1 MTYPN
6 LQQPLFCDISHFKL
20 LIAHQYTHSECL
32 KDVHLCYFEYSNV
45 TKQGRFSQQVCQDP
59 YAFHVVRVLPLFH
72 KTSIATMDL
81 RCLGGCVPLFSLAI
95 VFDIVGIVILFVGI
109 FADLRLDGQFYGD
122 FLIYS
127 GSLIL
132 FSSLAWWIMWYV
144 GNIKNS
150 TEGSRRDSI
159 VSQKHSF
166 KQLARKLTERLSKSH
181 TKGEGS
187 DVLKSPGKDDLTKNK
202 ENTTDHVASRIT
214 WGKSTCY
221 ENKGYD
227 NCNESMTSSKNT
239 EEESDTD
246 LKMLKLVNIE
256 RLL

>member
-1 MTYPN
+1 
-6 LQQPLFCDISHFKL
+6 
-20 LIAHQYTHSECL
+20 
-32 KDVHLCYFEYSNV
+32 
-45 TKQGRFSQQVCQDP
+45 
-59 YAFHVVRVLPLFH
+59 
-72 KTSIATMDL
+72 MDL

-132 FSSLAWWIMWYV
+132 FSSLAWWVMWYV
-144 GNIKNS
+144 ANIKNS

-181 TKGEGS
+181 TKGEGN
-187 DVLKSPGKDDLTKNK
+187 DVLKSPEKDDLRKK
-202 ENTTDHVASRIT
+202 EISTDHVASRIT

-227 NCNESMTSSKNT
+227 NCDESVTSSKNT
-239 EEESDTD
+239 EEESETD